1 MVASCVSPIQRVWDE
16 LDAWHSRLTALEVEV
31 QDLSEEQPE
40 QAHVLMDQLIQ
51 PLQLYQDTAQQA
63 EQRTAFL
70 SRVTTLPTIPQSP
83 LKGLWWCCWTA
94 VWHVVCSPL
103 RP

>member
-1 MVASCVSPIQRVWDE
+1 MFPSCVSPVQRVWDE

-40 QAHVLMDQLIQ
+40 QAHLLMDQLTQ

-70 SRVTTLPTIPQSP
+70 SRVTTLPTIPP
-83 LKGLWWCCWTA
+83 VAFKVTL
-94 VWHVVCSPL
+94 VVLLGRCVARRL
-103 RP
+103 